1 MSAYDLAYIDRLGTE
16 LEQGTA
22 YRFYGESCSRCR
34 RYADSHSQKLN
45 LKECIGRYDK
55 KAGPDH
61 YDQLKFVP
69 GEESRVWPPHQ
80 RVSPSADPLNPT
92 TVNHTMQLPL
102 RPDDLDQ

>member
-69 GEESRVWPPHQ
+69 GEEPRVWHHSNGY
-80 RVSPSADPLNPT
+80 RHPLNPA